1 GARDRPIRRRC
12 LGFRDTSGGRGPA
25 RCQAGRCS
33 FRMTLEN
40 NGRFH
45 MNKTTRALA
54 LACMLM
60 PPLLLTACKNEVP
73 VTNAASEK
81 QALSAPAK
89 DDDAAWKAYLPAVV
103 QENMGKITNNPFLYY
118 LPPESDPEFDAKY
131 ERQVEAATTAMM
143 RGLQM
148 GNLLAF
154 GSPASALM
162 AGLID
167 TAFASVPE
175 GTLKDVRIVFIVD
188 APDNPRVH
196 AVVAQTGAEYVF
208 VEAK

>member
-1 GARDRPIRRRC
+1 
-12 LGFRDTSGGRGPA
+12 
-25 RCQAGRCS
+25 
-33 FRMTLEN
+33 MTLEN

-131 ERQVEAATTAMM
+131 ERQVEAATTAVG
-143 RGLQM
+143 RGIQKNNM
-148 GNLLAF
+148 LAF
-154 GSPASALM
+154 GSPASARM
-162 AGLID
+162 ADMIEV
-167 TAFASVPE
+167 AF
-175 GTLKDVRIVFIVD
+175 KDVPADTLEGVRILFIGEAADNDRVRAVL
-188 APDNPRVH
+188 AP
-196 AVVAQTGAEYVF
+196 TGAEYVF
-208 VEAK
+208 IEAK